1 MRFKLAVAIFETIL
15 EFQFKPIIIVA
26 VVINEITGFTLTIV
40 QLCLC
45 KPSFQP
51 LSGKQTKSAIRGI
64 DDYSL
69 FVKYGRRAEGNF

>member
-1 MRFKLAVAIFETIL
+1 MRCKLAAAIFATIL

-26 VVINEITGFTLTIV
+26 VVINEITGLTLTIV

-51 LSGKQTKSAIRGI
+51 LSGKQTNLAIRGI
-64 DDYSL
+64 GDYSL
-69 FVKYGRRAEGNF
+69 FVKYDRKAEGNF